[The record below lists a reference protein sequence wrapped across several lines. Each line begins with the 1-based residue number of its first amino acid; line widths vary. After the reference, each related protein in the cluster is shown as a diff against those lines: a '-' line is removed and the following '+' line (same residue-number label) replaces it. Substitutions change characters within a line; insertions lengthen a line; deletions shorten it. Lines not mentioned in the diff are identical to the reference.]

1 MIQELA
7 TAIKNKHVIL
17 FVGSGVPKNLGLPV
31 YSELMNQMAINLGYD
46 LEQFKAWGNSDFLIM
61 AEYYYH
67 HKGTLGA
74 LRSWMDRLWHHED
87 IAIEESEIYKLIID
101 LDFPIIYTTNFDR
114 WLEYAYDYYHKEY
127 NKITNVADIARIK
140 TNKTQIIKFH
150 GDFDDD
156 SSLVLTES
164 SFFQRLDFESS
175 LDIKLRSDSLEK
187 SLLFIGYSL
196 SDINIRY
203 MLYKLHKQWKGS
215 NYEHIRPKS
224 YIFLVEPNPI
234 KESLLKERGIIPIVS
249 VNEEPGI
256 ALTNFL
262 RDLIIQS
269 K

>member
-17 FVGSGVPKNLGLPV
+17 FVGSGVSKNLGLPV
-31 YSELMNQMAINLGYD
+31 YSELMNQMALNLGYD
-46 LEQFKAWGNSDFLIM
+46 PEQFKSWGNNDFLIM

-67 HKGTLGA
+67 QKGTLGA
-74 LRSWMDRLWHHED
+74 LRSWMDRLWHHQD
-87 IAIEESEIYKLIID
+87 IAIEESEIYKLILD

-114 WLEYAYDYYHKEY
+114 WLENAYDYYKKDY
-127 NKITNVADIARIK
+127 IKITNVSDIARINM
-140 TNKTQIIKFH
+140 NKTQIIKFH

-175 LDIKLRSDSLEK
+175 LDIKLRSDSLER
-187 SLLFIGYSL
+187 SIVFIGYSL

-203 MLYKLHKQWKGS
+203 MLYKLHRQWKDS
-215 NYEHIRPKS
+215 NFEHIRPNS

-249 VNEEPGI
+249 HSEEPGI

-262 RDLIIQS
+262 RSI
-269 K
+269 KNNM